1 MKKLL
6 IITNLFWVCVI
17 VLPSFVQ
24 PGNTNPAN
32 RSSYHLIDASLAK
45 LMSENYRN
53 FYVNTFMKK
62 MPTAVDQANGTRNND
77 DARTIW
83 FSSEKIRD
91 FMNDVEATALGSAG
105 HDSLSGLRFYYIRY
119 PENKIANNVNPW
131 TKYAYFNKNGL
142 PTNYQNKHSLM
153 IVPTYFDKES
163 QTHVD
168 FDPRKYD
175 SNNKPVAISKVLQ
188 DLIAGESN
196 PNIEKQS
203 FRDNP
208 EGSNS
213 PRTALKALMIAPDNS
228 NTINAGTIVPPPYNT
243 NTGNPFTRSANV
255 PCTGADFMNFIDG
268 YDNCGQQPLKKITES
283 NTKTNTNTNTNVIKT
298 N

>member
-24 PGNTNPAN
+24 PRSTNLANT
-32 RSSYHLIDASLAK
+32 SSYHLIDASLAT
-45 LMSENYRN
+45 LLAENYRN
-53 FYVNTFMKK
+53 FYVNTFIKK
-62 MPTAVDQANGTRNND
+62 MPTAIDKANGTRNNE

-91 FMNDVEATALGSAG
+91 FMNDVEAKSLGSSG

-119 PENKIANNVNPW
+119 PENKVVNNINPW

-163 QTHVD
+163 QTHID

-175 SNNKPVAISKVLQ
+175 SNNKPVAISKVLK

-196 PNIEKQS
+196 ANIEKQS

-213 PRTALKALMIAPDNS
+213 PRSDLKALIIMPENS
-228 NTINAGTIVPPPYNT
+228 STINAGSIVPPPYNT
-243 NTGNPFTRSANV
+243 NTGNPFIKSANI
-255 PCTGADFMNFIDG
+255 PCTGANFMNFIDG
-268 YDNCGQQPLKKITES
+268 YDNCGQQPLKKISE
-283 NTKTNTNTNTNVIKT
+283 TKSSTNTDTNVIK
-298 N
+298 NN

>member
-6 IITNLFWVCVI
+6 IITNFFWVSVI

-32 RSSYHLIDASLAK
+32 TSSYHLIDASLAK
-45 LMSENYRN
+45 MMAENYRN

-83 FSSEKIRD
+83 FSTKKIRE
-91 FMNDVEATALGSAG
+91 FMNDVEDKSLGSAG

-131 TKYAYFNKNGL
+131 TKYAYFNKNGM

-153 IVPTYFDKES
+153 IVPTYFDS
-163 QTHVD
+163 VTQTHVD

-188 DLIAGESN
+188 DLIAKENKSS
-196 PNIEKQS
+196 NIEQQS
-203 FRDNP
+203 FSNNP
-208 EGSNS
+208 EGSDNPIS
-213 PRTALKALMIAPDNS
+213 AFKAFIIMPENS
-228 NTINAGTIVPPPYNT
+228 NTINAGSIVPPPYNT
-243 NTGNPFTRSANV
+243 NTGNPFTRPANV

-268 YDNCGQQPLKKITES
+268 YDNCGQQPLKKITDEKP
-283 NTKTNTNTNTNVIKT
+283 KTNTNTTGIKV